1 MNIYFGFFWF
11 KYIVWKKA
19 FEGKKEEEEEEK
31 SAQSSRAV
39 SIRIGRKS
47 RVGNR
52 VRINDL

>member
-11 KYIVWKKA
+11 KHIVWKKA
-19 FEGKKEEEEEEK
+19 FEEKKKEEK

-47 RVGNR
+47 KVGNR